1 MSKFYL
7 KYMHLEEVKIMD
19 FEPKI
24 LGFLCNWCSYAGAD
38 LAGVSRMQYPPNIR
52 VIRVMCSGRIDPQF
66 IFEALRV
73 GADGVIVLGC
83 HLGDCHYLEGNYEAE
98 KKFDMVKRFLK
109 LINFDNRVRLDWVSA
124 SEGARYAQ
132 VITEFTDHI
141 KALGPSPI
149 GGDNPDKKILNNLKA
164 IEDAASGDRMRALV
178 GRERK
183 ITEQENVYGEQ
194 VDLEK
199 FNKVFDSAIVEEYQR
214 HRILVSLE
222 EDTKSIK
229 SLAAELEIDPSVVL
243 EHIVCLKSRG
253 QIDFGEFMGITPM
266 FFKM

>member
-7 KYMHLEEVKIMD
+7 KYMHLEVFNTMS

-52 VIRVMCSGRIDPQF
+52 VIRVMCSGRVDPKF

-98 KKFDMVKRFLK
+98 KKFDMTKRFLK
-109 LINFDNRVRLDWVSA
+109 LIDFDNRVRLDWVSA
-124 SEGARYAQ
+124 SEGARYAE
-132 VITEFTDHI
+132 VITEFTEHI
-141 KALGPSPI
+141 KTLGPSSA
-149 GGDNPDKKILNNLKA
+149 GGDNPDKEILEKLKA
-164 IEDAASGDRMRALV
+164 IEEAAGSDRMRALV

-183 ITEQENVYGEQ
+183 ITEQENVYGETIPLDRFNEIF
-194 VDLEK
+194 DL
-199 FNKVFDSAIVEEYQR
+199 AIKDEYNR
-214 HRILVSLE
+214 HRILGLLDKES
-222 EDTKSIK
+222 KSVK
-229 SLAAELEIDPSVVL
+229 DLAKELKIDPSIVL
-243 EHIVCLKSRG
+243 EHMVTLKSRG
-253 QIDFGEFMGITPM
+253 QADFGELLGITPT
-266 FFKM
+266 FHKL

>member
-1 MSKFYL
+1 MS
-7 KYMHLEEVKIMD
+7 

-52 VIRVMCSGRIDPQF
+52 VIRVMCSGRVDPKF

-109 LINFDNRVRLDWVSA
+109 LIDFDNRVRLDWVSA
-124 SEGARYAQ
+124 SEGARYASI
-132 VITEFTDHI
+132 ITEFTEHI
-141 KALGPSPI
+141 KALGPSPA
-149 GGDNPDKKILNNLKA
+149 GGETPDKEFLEKLRA
-164 IEDAASGDRMRALV
+164 IEDAAGGDRMRALV

-183 ITEQENVYGEQ
+183 ITEQENVYGEK
-194 VDLEK
+194 VPLEK
-199 FNKVFDSAIVEEYQR
+199 FNEIFDSAIVEEFER
-214 HRILVSLE
+214 HRILISLE
-222 EDTKSIK
+222 KDRRSVKD
-229 SLAAELEIDPSVVL
+229 LAAELDIDPSIVL
-243 EHIVCLKSRG
+243 GHMTILKTRG
-253 QIDFGEFMGITPM
+253 QVDFGEIIGITPM
-266 FFKM
+266 FYKL

>member
-1 MSKFYL
+1 ML
-7 KYMHLEEVKIMD
+7 LEVVNIMG

-52 VIRVMCSGRIDPQF
+52 VIRVMCSGRVDPKF

-124 SEGARYAQ
+124 SEGARYAS

-141 KALGPSPI
+141 RKLGPSPA
-149 GGDNPDKKILNNLKA
+149 GGENPASEILEKLRA
-164 IEDAASGDRMRALV
+164 IEDAAGGDRMRALV

-183 ITEQENVYGEQ
+183 IIEQENVYGEK
-194 VDLEK
+194 VPLEK
-199 FNKVFDSAIVEEYQR
+199 FNDIFDSAIVEEYER
-214 HRILVSLE
+214 HRILISLE
-222 EDTKSIK
+222 KDRRSVKD
-229 SLAAELEIDPSVVL
+229 LAAELEIDPSIVL
-243 EHIVCLKSRG
+243 EHMTILKTRG
-253 QIDFGEFMGITPM
+253 LVDFGEIIGITPM
-266 FFKM
+266 FYKM